1 MQSKKGAFLTM
12 LAFAM
17 MIASCYY
24 DNRED
29 LFPEVAVCNT
39 SNVSY
44 AADVLP
50 VLESQCLGCHNS
62 GSQQGNVNLE
72 GYDNVRAWARNGRLY
87 GSIAW
92 LNGYAPMP
100 PAGSQLPPC
109 TIDKIK
115 AWIDAGA
122 PNN

>member
-1 MQSKKGAFLTM
+1 MQSKKRVIV
-12 LAFAM
+12 AM
-17 MIASCYY
+17 WALVLSMPSCYY

-29 LFPEVAVCNT
+29 LFPEVTACDT
-39 SNVSY
+39 TNVSY

-50 VLESQCLGCHNS
+50 VLESQCLGCHNTA
-62 GSQQGNVNLE
+62 SQQGNVNLE
-72 GYDNVRAWARNGRLY
+72 GYDNVRAYAQNGRLY

-92 LNGYAPMP
+92 LNGYSAMP
-100 PAGSQLPPC
+100 PAGSQLPTC

-115 AWIDAGA
+115 AWVDAGA